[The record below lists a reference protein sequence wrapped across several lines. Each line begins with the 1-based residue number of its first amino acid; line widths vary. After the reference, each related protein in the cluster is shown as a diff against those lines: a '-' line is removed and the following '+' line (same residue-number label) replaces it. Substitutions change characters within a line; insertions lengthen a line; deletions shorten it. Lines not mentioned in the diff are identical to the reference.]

1 MLNGLRVGHWH
12 RLVTHL
18 PRREHLVE
26 EPVAPAVSV
35 VRDEHMVAR
44 AADGPQQA
52 VLGRHAGGKGER
64 PGPALQRGQ
73 ALLQRGPGRVHGP
86 GVLVAGPGIADAVL
100 GVGGD
105 LVDRRHH
112 GTGHR
117 VGVLPGVD
125 RQRFEPAAG
134 PARPAGSG
142 GSAGHDVPPARK
154 ASTSCGVIMPAGR
167 PSTRTT
173 AAPAF
178 SSASTAL
185 LTSSPDPTIGSGADM
200 CAPTGSLGLA
210 RPETSASSRSR
221 STTEPITSATMTGGS
236 SFITGSWD
244 TLYSRRMPIAAATVS
259 SGWACTKTGRPPCL
273 RASTSAILGSA
284 VCPVRNP

>member
-1 MLNGLRVGHWH
+1 AGQ
-12 RLVTHL
+12 
-18 PRREHLVE
+18 
-26 EPVAPAVSV
+26 
-35 VRDEHMVAR
+35 
-44 AADGPQQA
+44 ADVPQQA
-52 VLGRHAGGKGER
+52 VLGRHTGREGEC
-64 PGPALQRGQ
+64 PGAALQRGQ
-73 ALLQRGPGRVHGP
+73 ALFQRGPGRVRGP
-86 GVLVAGPGIADAVL
+86 GVLIAPPRIADAVL
-100 GVGGD
+100 SVGGD
-105 LVDRRHH
+105 LVDGRHH

-134 PARPAGSG
+134 PAGPRGPGRSGGPGGSG
-142 GSAGHDVPPARK
+142 GHDAPPARN
-154 ASTSCGVIMPAGR
+154 ARTSCGVIMPAGR

-185 LTSSPDPTIGSGADM
+185 LTSSPEPTMGSGADM

-221 STTEPITSATMTGGS
+221 STTEPTTSATMTGGS
-236 SFITGSWD
+236 SFITGSCD

-259 SGWACTKTGRPPCL
+259 SGWACTKTGRPACL
-273 RASTSAILGSA
+273 RASTSAILGS
-284 VCPVRNP
+284 VVSSVRNP